1 MARRIVMPPTLA
13 QAAASAYTPAMRAII
28 TAALLFAA
36 PAAAA
41 PALPPITLAPSK
53 GTALADLVAGRDGRA
68 PQLAGVIGVVA
79 SRDRILRAEAHGV
92 AEFGSDIAAARPLT
106 TDSVV
111 RVASISKL
119 VVAIAV
125 WRLVEQG
132 ALDLDRDVSLY
143 LGWPLRNP
151 NVPDRPVTLRQLLS
165 HTSGIVDGPGY
176 GFALEEQLRNR
187 LTPQHWG
194 PGAPGGRFE
203 YANLNYGI
211 IATVMEAATG
221 ERFDRLM
228 TRLVLAPLG
237 IDAGYNWQGAS
248 DAAVARA
255 AVLYR
260 KGADEAHWDPA
271 GPWVPQV
278 DDLHGQR
285 SPCPVRSTAGCDL
298 AAYVPGSNGTIFS
311 PQGGLRISLTDL
323 ARIGQLLLRRGE
335 VAIGNRSV
343 RLLKPATVKAMFTPV
358 WQAGKGVPGDDY
370 HGQMLCYG
378 AGPHCL
384 SGRAGATDQPVK
396 GARWWGH
403 LGEAYGLLAGLWVD
417 QRRGRVIAYALT
429 GTAAD
434 PFAAPRLRSHFSSAE
449 DIIMA
454 ELAR

>member
-1 MARRIVMPPTLA
+1 
-13 QAAASAYTPAMRAII
+13 MRAVV
-28 TAALLFAA
+28 ALALLLVS
-36 PAAAA
+36 PAAAN
-41 PALPPITLAPSK
+41 PLA
-53 GTALADLVAGRDGRA
+53 ALVAGTDARA
-68 PQLAGVIGVVA
+68 PQLSGVVGVVA
-79 SRDRILRAEAHGV
+79 DRNRILRTETHGL
-92 AEFGSDIAAARPLT
+92 ADIAAGRPVQ
-106 TDSVV
+106 TDSVI

-132 ALDLDRDVSLY
+132 KLDLDRDVSAY
-143 LGWPLRNP
+143 LGWALRHP
-151 NVPDRPVTLRQLLS
+151 AYPETPVTLRQLLS
-165 HTSGIVDGPGY
+165 HTSGIVDGLGY
-176 GFALEEQLRNR
+176 GFALEERLQDK

-194 PGAPGGRFE
+194 PGAPGKRFE
-203 YANLNYGI
+203 YANLNYGL

-228 TRLVLAPLG
+228 TRLVLAPLK

-248 DAAVARA
+248 DTAITRA

-260 KGADEAHWDPA
+260 KGRDETAWNPA

-278 DDLHGQR
+278 DDLNGR
-285 SPCPVRSTAGCDL
+285 RAACPVRSTAGCDL
-298 AAYVPGSNGTIFS
+298 AAYKPGSNGTIFS
-311 PQGGLRISLTDL
+311 PQGGLRIAIPDL
-323 ARIGQLLLRRGE
+323 ARIGQLLLRGGE
-335 VAIGNRSV
+335 TGGV

-358 WQAGKGVPGDDY
+358 WQAGGGVPGDDY

-396 GARWWGH
+396 NARWWGH
-403 LGEAYGLLAGLWVD
+403 LGEAYGLLAGLWID
-417 QRRGRVIAYALT
+417 QRRSRVFAYALT
-429 GTAAD
+429 GSSDD
-434 PFAAPRLRSHFSSAE
+434 PSKSPHVASAFSSAE

>member
-1 MARRIVMPPTLA
+1 MRLFLA
-13 QAAASAYTPAMRAII
+13 L
-28 TAALLFAA
+28 ALL
-36 PAAAA
+36 
-41 PALPPITLAPSK
+41 LASPVS
-53 GTALADLVAGRDGRA
+53 ANPLADLVAGTDARA
-68 PQLAGVIGVVA
+68 PQLSGVIGVVA
-79 SRDRILRAEAHGV
+79 NKKRILRAEAHGL
-92 AEFGSDIAAARPLT
+92 ADIAAGRPLT
-106 TDSVV
+106 TGSVV

-132 ALDLDRDVSLY
+132 RIDLDRDVSLY
-143 LGWPLRNP
+143 LGWPLRHP
-151 NVPDRPVTLRQLLS
+151 AHPETPVTLRQLLS

-176 GFALEEQLRNR
+176 GFALEDRLADK

-211 IATVMEAATG
+211 IASVMEAATA
-221 ERFDRLM
+221 ERFDQMM
-228 TRLVLAPLG
+228 TRLVFAPLQ

-260 KGADEAHWDPA
+260 KGRDETAWNPA
-271 GPWVPQV
+271 GPWQPQV
-278 DDLHGQR
+278 DDLKGKR
-285 SPCPVRSTAGCDL
+285 SPCPVRSTGGCGV
-298 AAYVPGSNGTIFS
+298 AAYLPGTNGTIFS
-311 PQGGLRISLTDL
+311 PQGGLRISLPDL
-323 ARIGQLLLRRGE
+323 ARIGQMLLRGGE
-335 VAIGNRSV
+335 VDGV
-343 RLLKPATVKAMFTPV
+343 RLLKPATVKAMAAPV

-370 HGQMLCYG
+370 HGQMLCYA
-378 AGPHCL
+378 AGPQCL
-384 SGRAGATDQPVK
+384 SGRAGATDQPVP

-434 PFAAPRLRSHFSSAE
+434 PFAAPKLTSSFSSAE

-454 ELAR
+454 ELAK

>member
-1 MARRIVMPPTLA
+1 MPATLA
-13 QAAASAYTPAMRAII
+13 QADADAYRLAMRAII
-28 TAALLFAA
+28 TAALLL
-36 PAAAA
+36 AA
-41 PALPPITLAPSK
+41 PALAAPAQPPVAVARSQ

-68 PQLAGVIGVVA
+68 PRLVGVIGVVA
-79 SRDRILRAEAHGV
+79 SRDRILRAEAHGLADV
-92 AEFGSDIAAARPLT
+92 CLRRPLA

-111 RVASISKL
+111 RVASVSKL
-119 VVAIAV
+119 VAAIAV

-132 ALDLDRDVSLY
+132 RLDLDRDVSLY
-143 LGWPLRNP
+143 LGWPLRHP
-151 NVPDRPVTLRQLLS
+151 QFPDRPVTLRQLLS

-176 GFALEEQLRNR
+176 GFALQERLLDK

-228 TRLVLAPLG
+228 KQLVLAPLN
-237 IDAGYNWQGAS
+237 IDGGYNWQGAS

-260 KGADEAHWDPA
+260 KGTDEAHWDPA
-271 GPWVPQV
+271 GPWVAQV
-278 DDLHGQR
+278 DELHGLR
-285 SPCPVRSTAGCDL
+285 AACPVRSTAGCDL
-298 AAYVPGSNGTIFS
+298 AAYVPGTNGTIFS

-323 ARIGQLLLRRGE
+323 ARIGQLLLRGGE
-335 VAIGNRSV
+335 VGGV
-343 RLLKPATVKAMFTPV
+343 RLLKAATVKAMFTPV
-358 WQAGKGVPGDDY
+358 WQAGRGVPGDDY
-370 HGQMLCYG
+370 QGQMLCYG
-378 AGPHCL
+378 AGPQCL
-384 SGRAGATDQPVK
+384 SGRTGASDQPVK

-417 QRRGRVIAYALT
+417 QRRGRVFAFALT
-429 GTAAD
+429 GSSDD
-434 PFAAPRLRSHFSSAE
+434 PFKSPHVASAFTSAE

-454 ELAR
+454 DLAR

>member
-1 MARRIVMPPTLA
+1 
-13 QAAASAYTPAMRAII
+13 MRALI
-28 TAALLFAA
+28 ALSLLLAS
-36 PAAAA
+36 PAAAN
-41 PALPPITLAPSK
+41 P
-53 GTALADLVAGRDGRA
+53 LADLAAGRDARA

-79 SRDRILRAEAHGV
+79 DRNRILRAEAHGL
-92 AEFGSDIAAARPLT
+92 ADIAANRPLK

-132 ALDLDRDVSLY
+132 RLDLDRYVSDY
-143 LGWPLRNP
+143 LGWRLRHP
-151 NVPDRPVTLRQLLS
+151 AHPDAPVTLRQLLS

-176 GFALEEQLRNR
+176 GFALEEQLKDR

-194 PGAPGGRFE
+194 PGAPGKRFE

-228 TRLVLAPLG
+228 TRLVLAPLK

-248 DAAVARA
+248 DAAIARA

-260 KGADEAHWDPA
+260 KGADETAWNPA
-271 GPWVPQV
+271 GPWVAQV
-278 DDLHGQR
+278 DDLKGKR
-285 SPCPVRSTAGCDL
+285 AACPVRSTAGCDL
-298 AAYVPGSNGTIFS
+298 AAYRPGTNGTIFS
-311 PQGGLRISLTDL
+311 PQGGLRIALPDL
-323 ARIGQLLLRRGE
+323 ARIGQLLLRGGE
-335 VAIGNRSV
+335 LGGV
-343 RLLKPATVKAMFTPV
+343 RLLKPATVRAMLTPV
-358 WQAGKGVPGDDY
+358 WQAGQGVPGDDY
-370 HGQMLCYG
+370 HGQMLCYA

-384 SGRAGATDQPVK
+384 SGRAGATDQPVP
-396 GARWWGH
+396 GAAWVGH
-403 LGEAYGLLAGLWVD
+403 LGEAYGLLAGLWID
-417 QRRGRVIAYALT
+417 QRKGRVIAYALT
-429 GTAAD
+429 GTGAD
-434 PFAAPRLRSHFSSAE
+434 PFPYPRVTSAFTSAE

>member
-1 MARRIVMPPTLA
+1 MT
-13 QAAASAYTPAMRAII
+13 MRAVV
-28 TAALLFAA
+28 ALCLLLAG
-36 PAAAA
+36 PAAAN
-41 PALPPITLAPSK
+41 P
-53 GTALADLVAGRDGRA
+53 LADLVAGRDARA
-68 PQLAGVIGVVA
+68 PQLSGVIGVVA
-79 SRDRILRAEAHGV
+79 DRNRILRAEAHGL
-92 AEFGSDIAAARPLT
+92 ADIAAKRPLK

-132 ALDLDRDVSLY
+132 RLDPDRDVSDY
-143 LGWPLRNP
+143 LGWRLRHP
-151 NVPDRPVTLRQLLS
+151 AHPDVPVTLRRLLS

-176 GFALEEQLRNR
+176 GFALEEQLKDK
-187 LTPQHWG
+187 LGPQHWG
-194 PGAPGGRFE
+194 PGAPGKRFE

-228 TRLVLAPLG
+228 TRLVLAPLM

-248 DAAVARA
+248 DAAIARA

-260 KGADEAHWDPA
+260 KGADETAWNPA
-271 GPWVPQV
+271 GPWVAQV
-278 DDLHGQR
+278 DDLKGQR
-285 SPCPVRSTAGCDL
+285 AACPVRSTAGCDL
-298 AAYVPGSNGTIFS
+298 ASYKPGSNGTIFS
-311 PQGGLRISLTDL
+311 PQGGLRIALPDL
-323 ARIGQLLLRRGE
+323 ARIGQLLLRGGE
-335 VAIGNRSV
+335 VSGV
-343 RLLKPATVKAMFTPV
+343 RLLKSATVKAMLTPV
-358 WQAGKGVPGDDY
+358 WQAGQGVPGDDY
-370 HGQMLCYG
+370 HGQMLCYA

-384 SGRAGATDQPVK
+384 SGRAGATDQPAP
-396 GARWWGH
+396 GAAWVGH

-417 QRRGRVIAYALT
+417 RRKGRVIAYALT

-434 PFAAPRLRSHFSSAE
+434 PFTSPRVTSAFSSAE

>member
-1 MARRIVMPPTLA
+1 
-13 QAAASAYTPAMRAII
+13 MRAII
-28 TAALLFAA
+28 TAAMLLAA

-41 PALPPITLAPSK
+41 PVRPQVALAPSRC
-53 GTALADLVAGRDGRA
+53 TVLADLVAGRDGRA
-68 PQLAGVIGVVA
+68 PQLSGVIGVVA
-79 SRDRILRAEAHGV
+79 SRDRILRAEAHGL
-92 AEFGSDIAAARPLT
+92 AEMEFRRPLT

-132 ALDLDRDVSLY
+132 RLDLDRDVGLY
-143 LGWPLRNP
+143 LGWSLHHPQF
-151 NVPDRPVTLRQLLS
+151 PDRPVTLRQLMS

-176 GFALEEQLRNR
+176 GFALEDRLADK

-194 PGAPGGRFE
+194 PGAPGRRFE

-228 TRLVLAPLG
+228 TQLVLAPLN

-271 GPWVPQV
+271 GPWVAQV
-278 DDLHGQR
+278 DDLHGLR
-285 SPCPVRSTAGCDL
+285 AACPARSTAGCDL
-298 AAYVPGSNGTIFS
+298 AAYVPGTNGTIFS
-311 PQGGLRISLTDL
+311 PQGGLRIAIPDL
-323 ARIGQLLLRRGE
+323 ARIGQLLLRGGE
-335 VAIGNRSV
+335 VGGV
-343 RLLKPATVKAMFTPV
+343 RLLKPGTVKAMLTPV

-384 SGRAGATDQPVK
+384 SGRVGASDQPVK
-396 GARWWGH
+396 GVRWWGH
-403 LGEAYGLLAGLWVD
+403 LGEAYGLLAGLWID

-429 GTAAD
+429 GTASD
-434 PFAAPRLRSHFSSAE
+434 PTASPRVASAFTAAE

>member
-1 MARRIVMPPTLA
+1 MRLFLA
-13 QAAASAYTPAMRAII
+13 L
-28 TAALLFAA
+28 ALLLAS
-36 PAAAA
+36 PAAAV
-41 PALPPITLAPSK
+41 P
-53 GTALADLVAGRDGRA
+53 LADLVAGTDRRA
-68 PQLAGVIGVVA
+68 PQLSGVIGVVA
-79 SRDRILRAEAHGV
+79 DKKRIIRAEAHGM
-92 AEFGSDIAAARPLT
+92 ADIAAGRALT
-106 TDSVV
+106 TGSVV

-132 ALDLDRDVSLY
+132 RLDLDRDVSLY
-143 LGWPLRNP
+143 LGWRLRHP
-151 NVPDRPVTLRQLLS
+151 AHPETPVTLRQLLS

-176 GFALEEQLRNR
+176 GFALEER
-187 LTPQHWG
+187 LADKLTAQHWG

-211 IATVMEAATG
+211 IASVMEAATA

-228 TRLVLAPLG
+228 TRLVFAPLK

-248 DAAVARA
+248 DAALARA

-260 KGADEAHWDPA
+260 KGRDETAWNPA
-271 GPWVPQV
+271 APWTPQV

-285 SPCPVRSTAGCDL
+285 PACPVRSTGGCDL
-298 AAYVPGSNGTIFS
+298 LTYQPGTNGTIFS
-311 PQGGLRISLTDL
+311 PQGGLRISLPDL
-323 ARIGQLLLRRGE
+323 ARIGQLLLRGGE
-335 VAIGNRSV
+335 VDGV
-343 RLLKPATVKAMFTPV
+343 RLLKPATVKAMAAPV

-378 AGPHCL
+378 AGPQCL

-396 GARWWGH
+396 GAHWWGH

-417 QRRGRVIAYALT
+417 RPRGRVIAYALT

-434 PFAAPRLRSHFSSAE
+434 PFAAPRLKSSFSSAE

-454 ELAR
+454 ELAK

>member
-1 MARRIVMPPTLA
+1 
-13 QAAASAYTPAMRAII
+13 MRMLL
-28 TAALLFAA
+28 AALLF
-36 PAAAA
+36 
-41 PALPPITLAPSK
+41 LAQPVL
-53 GTALADLVAGRDGRA
+53 ANPLADLVAGTEARA
-68 PQLAGVIGVVA
+68 PQLAGVVGVVA
-79 SRDRILRAEAHGV
+79 DRRGIIRSEAHGL
-92 AEFGSDIAAARPLT
+92 ADIASGRRLSP
-106 TDSVV
+106 DSVI

-119 VVAIAV
+119 VVAIAA

-132 ALDLDRDVSLY
+132 RLDPDADVSAT
-143 LGWPLRNP
+143 LGWRLRHP
-151 NVPDRPVTLRQLLS
+151 GHPDAPVTLRQLLS

-176 GFALEEQLRNR
+176 AFALEERLQDR

-228 TRLVLAPLG
+228 TRLVLAPLK
-237 IDAGYNWQGAS
+237 IDGGYNWQGAS

-260 KGADEAHWDPA
+260 KGRDETAWNSA

-278 DDLHGQR
+278 DDLKGLR
-285 SPCPVRSTAGCDL
+285 PACPVRSNAGCDL
-298 AAYVPGSNGTIFS
+298 AAYVPGANGTLFS

-323 ARIGQLLLRRGE
+323 ARIGQVLLRGGE
-335 VAIGNRSV
+335 LGGV
-343 RLLKPATVKAMFTPV
+343 RLLKPGTVKAMFTPV
-358 WQAGKGVPGDDY
+358 WQAGGPVPGDDY

-378 AGPHCL
+378 AGPQCL
-384 SGRAGATDQPVK
+384 SGKPGATDQPVA
-396 GARWWGH
+396 GAGWWGH

-417 QRRGRVIAYALT
+417 REKGRVIVYALT
-429 GTAAD
+429 GSSDD
-434 PFAAPRLRSHFSSAE
+434 PFRYPHLASAFSSAE